1 MIFNSLDF
9 IIFFFVLL
17 FLIFT
22 SSKITDKIQVQNII
36 LLTASYYFYAKF
48 SPVFLFLLLYVTILN
63 FSTGLILNKLSGIYR
78 KSCMAINIILTL
90 LPLLFYKYA
99 GFILDN
105 INTIFNTDI
114 CPNLD
119 HIALPVGISFFTF
132 QTLSYTIDIYRQK
145 ITPTNNF
152 INVALFVSFFPTIL
166 SGPIERARNMIPQLE
181 KTRFID
187 MRCVMSGLM
196 LYVWGVFK
204 KVVIADRLSS
214 YIDWAYSNTQYA
226 SGSTLAF
233 AAILYSF
240 QIYCDFS
247 GYSDMAIGIAR
258 ALGFKIMKNFDYP
271 YFAHNIKTFW
281 RRWHISLTSWFT
293 EYVYFSLGGSRVKSR
308 LRWIF
313 NITTIFLLSGIWH
326 GASWNFII
334 WGLLHA
340 IFYLIEFKVGLQ
352 NKNLDDSWRFPRVIA
367 VFLLIT
373 FAWIFFRIDDI
384 GTVML
389 VLNKI
394 ITEPF
399 GELSLG
405 ASAFATIMSIGM
417 LIIMLFIDILLYT
430 KKLDMYDIDQIFSI
444 KNMILL
450 IILLLC
456 ISMFGVSSNSFVYF
470 QF

>member
-373 FAWIFFRIDDI
+373 FAWIFFRIDDM

>member
-1 MIFNSLDF
+1 M
-9 IIFFFVLL
+9 
-17 FLIFT
+17 
-22 SSKITDKIQVQNII
+22 QNII

>member
-444 KNMILL
+444 KNHY
-450 IILLLC
+450 C
-456 ISMFGVSSNSFVYF
+456 PV
-470 QF
+470 

>member
-114 CPNLD
+114 CPNID

-145 ITPTNNF
+145 IAPTNNF

-373 FAWIFFRIDDI
+373 FAWIFFRIDDM

-430 KKLDMYDIDQIFSI
+430 KKLDMYDIDQIFSK

>member
-1 MIFNSLDF
+1 M
-9 IIFFFVLL
+9 
-17 FLIFT
+17 
-22 SSKITDKIQVQNII
+22 QNII

-444 KNMILL
+444 KNHY
-450 IILLLC
+450 C
-456 ISMFGVSSNSFVYF
+456 PV
-470 QF
+470 

>member
-1 MIFNSLDF
+1 M
-9 IIFFFVLL
+9 
-17 FLIFT
+17 
-22 SSKITDKIQVQNII
+22 QNII

-373 FAWIFFRIDDI
+373 FAWIFFRIDDM

>member
-63 FSTGLILNKLSGIYR
+63 FSTGLILNKVSGIYR

-114 CPNLD
+114 CPNID

-145 ITPTNNF
+145 IAPTNNF

-373 FAWIFFRIDDI
+373 FAWIFFRIDDM

-430 KKLDMYDIDQIFSI
+430 KKLDMYDIDQIFSK

>member
-145 ITPTNNF
+145 IAPTNNF

-373 FAWIFFRIDDI
+373 FAWIFFRIDDM